1 MARGCWRNCGGVG
14 NGECDDDDDID
25 FQVRLEARDHA
36 VIAWTSSF
44 LVAVCF
50 FYTSLKPSSIMAKEL
65 SEENCYVALTHD
77 HLDAKSMMDR
87 VRSPKAGAIVLFAG
101 DISCTHIQIDINIIR
116 YNS

>member
-1 MARGCWRNCGGVG
+1 VKVVEKSVAVMEW
-14 NGECDDDDDID
+14 GECGDDDID
-25 FQVRLEARDHA
+25 FEVRLEPRDQS
-36 VIAWTSSF
+36 ITYSF
-44 LVAVCF
+44 LFFSLFVP
-50 FYTSLKPSSIMAKEL
+50 FYTSLKLSSIMAKEL

-101 DISCTHIQIDINIIR
+101 DVSCVQVQIDIDTIR